1 MKQEK
6 YFVSRLFLQFYIPAL
21 LSSLGLAIGALAD
34 CIYIGNRL
42 GEQGLYVIG
51 IMSPVY
57 MVFMTFTVAMAVGGT
72 IKFSNLLGNGN
83 YKEGRK
89 NCMNI
94 LVFNF
99 IGVCILSVIGLLF
112 SKQLIEIFGVSPDS
126 EAYGMALT
134 YARYMFAFC
143 PILFMQAP
151 LEYYVHSD
159 GNPKL
164 ASLAMVV
171 GCIVDCGTGY
181 LLIVVGHAG
190 VNGSIFST
198 VFGALAMEGICLTHF
213 LRKKGSIRIEKVTI
227 SLKNAW
233 RDFKTGFTTS
243 AQYIYKFIVLFVF
256 NRFLFEINGE
266 GGVAI
271 YDVVVN
277 MVAIVFAFTE
287 ATLLAFTP
295 LCATFTGECNE
306 RNVKTCFKISAVVGS
321 VTTIVATVVL
331 SIFAEPFCLFVG
343 LDGNIAVSGAHAL
356 RLVAASYVIASIN
369 CIIATLYQTIGKE
382 KISFLITI
390 MRELIILLGCGTI
403 AFFVNREAFW
413 YVYLAA
419 EAISLVVILIFVF
432 IRKVVAHKS
441 IVDFHEKI
449 VFSESFNGSCE
460 KISNTCERMQEF
472 MENHNIGM
480 KQAMMITLA
489 VDETCRIIAA
499 QSGDL
504 KLQITLVLEDDT
516 CVVHLRDNA
525 SKFNP
530 MEIDENSD
538 EALGLK
544 IVRKKAKEYYYR
556 QFVGFNMLTLLFERN
571 V

>member
-6 YFVSRLFLQFYIPAL
+6 YFVRRLFVQFFIPAL

-42 GEQGLYVIG
+42 GEEGLYIIG

-72 IKFSNLLGNGN
+72 IKFGNLLGSGN
-83 YKEGRK
+83 HEEGRK

-99 IGVCILSVIGLLF
+99 IGVCLLSAVGLLF
-112 SKQLIEIFGVSPDS
+112 TKPLIGLFGVRTDS
-126 EAYGMALT
+126 ALYGMTLT

-159 GNPKL
+159 GNPKC

-171 GCIVDCGTGY
+171 GCIVDCTMGF
-181 LLIVVGHAG
+181 LFIVVGNAG

-198 VFGALAMEGICLTHF
+198 VFGALAMEGICLIHF
-213 LRKKGSIRIEKVTI
+213 LGKKGTVRIEKI
-227 SLKNAW
+227 KLSIQNAW
-233 RDFKTGFTTS
+233 SDFKTGFSTS

-256 NRFLFEINGE
+256 NRFLFAMSGAS
-266 GGVAI
+266 GVAI

-277 MVAIVFAFTE
+277 VVALVFAFTE
-287 ATLLAFTP
+287 ATILAFTP
-295 LCATFTGECNE
+295 LCSTFTGECNE
-306 RNVKTCFKISAVVGS
+306 RNVKACFKTAI
-321 VTTIVATVVL
+321 VTGVATTTLATLLLV
-331 SIFAEPFCLFVG
+331 IFAEPVCRFVG
-343 LDGNIAVSGAHAL
+343 LDGSIAADGAHAL
-356 RLVAASYVIASIN
+356 RLVALSYIVACIN
-369 CIIATLYQTIGKE
+369 CIVATLYQTMEKE
-382 KISFLITI
+382 RVSFVITL
-390 MRELIILLGCGTI
+390 MRELVVLLACGTI
-403 AFFVNREAFW
+403 AFLVNREAFW

-419 EAISLVVILIFVF
+419 ESISLVAILGFLIVP
-432 IRKVVAHKS
+432 KAVMHKG
-441 IVDFHEKI
+441 IVDFEEKV
-449 VFSESFNGSCE
+449 VFSESFSGSCE
-460 KISNTCERMQEF
+460 KISDTCERMQEF
-472 MENHNIGM
+472 MESHDIAM

-489 VDETCRIIAA
+489 VDETCRIIAE

-504 KLQITLVLEDDT
+504 KLQITLALEDDV
-516 CVVHLRDNA
+516 CIVHLRDNV

-530 MEIDENSD
+530 MEIDEDSE

-544 IVRKKAKEYYYR
+544 IVRKKTKEYYYR
-556 QFVGFNMLTLLFERN
+556 QFVGFNMLTMLFERK

>member
-6 YFVSRLFLQFYIPAL
+6 WFVRRLFLKFFVPAL
-21 LSSLGLAIGALAD
+21 LSSLGLAVGALAD

-42 GEQGLYVIG
+42 GEDGLYIIG

-57 MVFMTFTVAMAVGGT
+57 MIFMTFTIAMAVGGT
-72 IKFSNLLGNGN
+72 IRFNNLLGSGN
-83 YKEGRK
+83 YDEGRK

-99 IGVCILSVIGLLF
+99 IGVSILSVIGLLF
-112 SKQLIEIFGVSPDS
+112 TKQFIGLLGVSSDS
-126 EAYGMALT
+126 AVYDMALT
-134 YARYMFAFC
+134 YAKIMFAFC

-151 LEYYVHSD
+151 LDYYVHSD
-159 GNPKL
+159 GNPNL

-181 LLIVVGHAG
+181 LLIIVGHAG

-198 VFGALAMEGICLTHF
+198 VFGALAMEAICITHF
-213 LRKKGSIRIEKVTI
+213 LKKKGIVRIEKVRL

-233 RDFKTGFTTS
+233 KDFRVGFSTS
-243 AQYIYKFIVLFVF
+243 AQYIYKFIVLFAF
-256 NRFLFEINGE
+256 NRFLFAMSGE
-266 GGVAI
+266 NGVAI

-277 MVAIVFAFTE
+277 VVALVFAFIE
-287 ATLLAFTP
+287 ATIMAFTP
-295 LCATFTGECNE
+295 LCATFAGECNE
-306 RNVKTCFKISAVVGS
+306 RNVKSCVKTAIFVG
-321 VTTIVATVVL
+321 VATTMVATLALIV
-331 SIFAEPFCLFVG
+331 FAEPICRFVG
-343 LDGNIAVSGAHAL
+343 LDENIAVDGAYAL
-356 RLVAASYVIASIN
+356 KLVALSYIFACIN
-369 CIIATLYQTIGKE
+369 CILSTFCQTIEKE

-390 MRELIILLGCGTI
+390 MRELIILLGFGTI
-403 AFFVNREAFW
+403 AFFVNKEAFW
-413 YVYLAA
+413 FVYLVA
-419 EAISLVVILIFVF
+419 EAVSLAVILIFVF
-432 IRKVVAHKS
+432 IRKIVTHKS
-441 IVDFHEKI
+441 IVDFQKKI

-460 KISNTCERMQEF
+460 KISDTCERIQEF
-472 MENHNIGM
+472 MENHNIDM

-489 VDETCRIIAA
+489 VDETCRIIAT

-504 KLQITLVLEDDT
+504 RLQITLVIENDV
-516 CVVHLRDNA
+516 CVVHIRDNA

-538 EALGLK
+538 EGLGLK
-544 IVRKKAKEYYYR
+544 IVRKKTKEYYYR

>member
-6 YFVSRLFLQFYIPAL
+6 WFVRRLFLKFFVPAL
-21 LSSLGLAIGALAD
+21 ISSLGLAVGALAD

-42 GEQGLYVIG
+42 GEDGLYVIG

-57 MVFMTFTVAMAVGGT
+57 MIFMTFTIAMAVGGT
-72 IKFSNLLGNGN
+72 IRFNNLLGSGN
-83 YKEGRK
+83 YDEGRK
-89 NCMNI
+89 NCMNT

-99 IGVCILSVIGLLF
+99 IGVSILSVIGFLFTKQFIGLL
-112 SKQLIEIFGVSPDS
+112 GVSSDS
-126 EAYGMALT
+126 AVYDMALS
-134 YARYMFAFC
+134 YAKIMFAFC

-151 LEYYVHSD
+151 LDYYVHSD
-159 GNPKL
+159 GNPNL
-164 ASLAMVV
+164 ASLAMMV
-171 GCIVDCGTGY
+171 GCIVDCGTGF
-181 LLIVVGHAG
+181 LLIVVGNVG
-190 VNGSIFST
+190 LNGSIFST
-198 VFGALAMEGICLTHF
+198 VFGALAMEAICITHF
-213 LRKKGSIRIEKVTI
+213 LTKKGTVRLEKVKL
-227 SLKNAW
+227 SLRNAW
-233 RDFKTGFTTS
+233 KDFKVGFSTS
-243 AQYIYKFIVLFVF
+243 AQYIYKFIVLFAF
-256 NRFLFEINGE
+256 NKFLFAMNGE
-266 GGVAI
+266 NGVAI

-277 MVAIVFAFTE
+277 VVALVFAFIE
-287 ATLLAFTP
+287 ATIMAFTP
-295 LCATFTGECNE
+295 LCATFAGECNE
-306 RNVKTCFKISAVVGS
+306 RNVKSCFRTS
-321 VTTIVATVVL
+321 VLAGVATTTLATFTLV
-331 SIFAEPFCLFVG
+331 IFAEPFCRFVG
-343 LDGNIAVSGAHAL
+343 LDESIAMDGADAL
-356 RLVAASYVIASIN
+356 RLVAMSYILACIN
-369 CIIATLYQTIGKE
+369 CIVVTFYQTVGKE

-419 EAISLVVILIFVF
+419 EAVSLAVILIFVF
-432 IRKVVAHKS
+432 IRKVVTHKS

-460 KISNTCERMQEF
+460 KISDTCERMQEF
-472 MENHNIGM
+472 MENHHIGI

-504 KLQITLVLEDDT
+504 KLQITLVLEDDV

-530 MEIDENSD
+530 MEIDEDSD

-544 IVRKKAKEYYYR
+544 IVKKKTKEYYYR
-556 QFVGFNMLTLLFERN
+556 QFVGFNMLTLLFERKA
-571 V
+571 

>member
-1 MKQEK
+1 MR
-6 YFVSRLFLQFYIPAL
+6 RLFFKFFVPAL
-21 LSSLGLAIGALAD
+21 LSSLGLAVGALAD

-42 GEQGLYVIG
+42 GEDGLYVIG

-57 MVFMTFTVAMAVGGT
+57 MIFMTFTIAMAVGGT
-72 IKFSNLLGNGN
+72 IRFSNLLGSGN
-83 YKEGRK
+83 YDEGRK

-99 IGVCILSVIGLLF
+99 IGVSILSLIGFVFTRQFIGLL
-112 SKQLIEIFGVSPDS
+112 GVSTDS
-126 EAYGMALT
+126 AVYDMTLV
-134 YARYMFAFC
+134 YAKYMFAFC

-171 GCIVDCGTGY
+171 GCIVDCGTGF
-181 LLIVVGHAG
+181 LLIVVGNAG

-198 VFGALAMEGICLTHF
+198 VFGALAMEAICFTHF
-213 LRKKGSIRIEKVTI
+213 FMKKGSVRIEKVKL

-233 RDFKTGFTTS
+233 ADFKVGLATS
-243 AQYIYKFIVLFVF
+243 TQYIYKFVILFVF

-266 GGVAI
+266 VGVAI

-277 MVAIVFAFTE
+277 VVALVFAFIE
-287 ATLLAFTP
+287 ATIMAFTP
-295 LCATFTGECNE
+295 LCSTFAGECNE
-306 RNVKTCFKISAVVGS
+306 SNVKACIKTSLFAG
-321 VTTIVATVVL
+321 VTTTALATLTIV
-331 SIFAEPFCLFVG
+331 IFAEPLCRFVG
-343 LDGNIAVSGAHAL
+343 LDESVANDGAYVL
-356 RLVAASYVIASIN
+356 RLVAISYIFACIN
-369 CIIATLYQTIGKE
+369 CILATFYQTIGKE
-382 KISFLITI
+382 RASFFITI
-390 MRELIILLGCGTI
+390 MRDFVILLGFATV
-403 AFFVNREAFW
+403 AFFYNRNAFW

-419 EAISLVVILIFVF
+419 ESISLAIILIFIFVQKVF
-432 IRKVVAHKS
+432 MHKS
-441 IVDFHEKI
+441 IVDFHEKT

-460 KISNTCERMQEF
+460 KISDTCERMQEF
-472 MENHNIGM
+472 MESHNIGM
-480 KQAMMITLA
+480 KQAMMITLS

-504 KLQITLVLEDDT
+504 KLQITLVLEDDI
-516 CVVHLRDNA
+516 CVVHVRDNA

-530 MEIDENSD
+530 MEIDGDSD

-556 QFVGFNMLTLLFERN
+556 QFVGFNMLTLIFERN
-571 V
+571 S

>member
-6 YFVSRLFLQFYIPAL
+6 WFVRRLFLKFFVPAL
-21 LSSLGLAIGALAD
+21 LSSLGLAVGALAD

-42 GEQGLYVIG
+42 GEDGLYVIG

-57 MVFMTFTVAMAVGGT
+57 MIFMTFTIAMAVGGT
-72 IKFSNLLGNGN
+72 IRFNNLLGSGN
-83 YKEGRK
+83 YDEGRK

-99 IGVCILSVIGLLF
+99 IGVSILSMIGFLFTKQFIGLL
-112 SKQLIEIFGVSPDS
+112 GVSSDS
-126 EAYGMALT
+126 AVYDMALS
-134 YARYMFAFC
+134 YAKIMFAFC

-151 LEYYVHSD
+151 LDYYVHSD
-159 GNPKL
+159 GNPNL

-181 LLIVVGHAG
+181 LLIIVGHAG

-198 VFGALAMEGICLTHF
+198 VFGALAMEAICITHF
-213 LRKKGSIRIEKVTI
+213 LKKKGTVRIEKVKL

-233 RDFKTGFTTS
+233 KDFRVGFSTS
-243 AQYIYKFIVLFVF
+243 AQYIYKFIVLFAF
-256 NRFLFEINGE
+256 NRFLFAMNGE
-266 GGVAI
+266 NGVAI

-277 MVAIVFAFTE
+277 VIALVFAFIE
-287 ATLLAFTP
+287 ATIMAFTP
-295 LCATFTGECNE
+295 LCATFAGECNE
-306 RNVKTCFKISAVVGS
+306 RNVKSCFRTS
-321 VTTIVATVVL
+321 VLAGVATTTLATLTLV
-331 SIFAEPFCLFVG
+331 IFAEPFCRFVG
-343 LDGNIAVSGAHAL
+343 LDESIAIDGAYAL
-356 RLVAASYVIASIN
+356 RLVAMSYILACIN
-369 CIIATLYQTIGKE
+369 CIVVTFYQTVGKE

-419 EAISLVVILIFVF
+419 EAVSLAVILIFVF
-432 IRKVVAHKS
+432 IRKVVTHKS

-460 KISNTCERMQEF
+460 KISDTCERMQEF
-472 MENHNIGM
+472 MENHHIGI

-504 KLQITLVLEDDT
+504 KLQITLVLEDDV

-530 MEIDENSD
+530 MEIDEDSD

-544 IVRKKAKEYYYR
+544 IVRKKTKEYYYR
-556 QFVGFNMLTLLFERN
+556 QFVGFNMLTLLFERA